1 MKEVKVGLVGFGFS
15 GATFHAPVIESVQGL
30 TITKVVSSNPKK
42 VIEKFPKMEVV
53 ASIDELLNDREIEL
67 VIITTPNEFHFSM
80 AKQALEAG
88 KHVVLEKP
96 FTVSVEEGERLIEI
110 ADKHG
115 SLLSVYHNRR
125 YDNDFL
131 TIQKL
136 IKEEELGTVVSYEA
150 HYDRYNAEVHD
161 DGWRE
166 QNKKGS
172 GILFDLG
179 SHLIDQALTLFG
191 EPEAVYGDVL
201 TQRKEGKTDDYFHL
215 VLHYGKRRVI
225 LHAGSLVKKHG
236 PRYQIHGIKGS
247 FIKWG
252 IDPQEEALKK
262 GQLPG
267 DEHWGEDE
275 SDQYG
280 VLTKDNRD
288 RVIPTIPGSYQ
299 TYYIELHQ
307 AIYEQSTAPVT
318 AREALTV
325 IKVIELALKSS
336 EEKRLVKWD

>member
-1 MKEVKVGLVGFGFS
+1 MKEMKVGLVGFGFS
-15 GATFHAPVIESVQGL
+15 GSTFHAPVIESVQGL
-30 TITKVVSSNPKK
+30 TITKVVSSNPEK
-42 VIEKFPKMEVV
+42 VIEQFPEMKVV

-67 VIITTPNEFHFSM
+67 VIITTPNEFHFPM
-80 AKQALEAG
+80 GKKALEAG
-88 KHVVLEKP
+88 KHVVIEKP
-96 FTVSVEEGERLIEI
+96 FTVSVEEGEQLIQI
-110 ADKHG
+110 AKNHDR
-115 SLLSVYHNRR
+115 LLSVYHNRR

-131 TIQKL
+131 TIQQL
-136 IKEEELGTVVSYEA
+136 IKEEEIGTVTSYEA
-150 HYDRYNAEVHD
+150 HYDRYSAEVHD
-161 DGWRE
+161 RWRE
-166 QNKKGS
+166 QDKKGS

-179 SHLIDQALTLFG
+179 SHLIDQALILFG
-191 EPEAVYGDVL
+191 EPEAVYADVL
-201 TQRKEGKTDDYFHL
+201 TQREAGITDDYFHL

-247 FIKWG
+247 FVKWG

-262 GQLPG
+262 GGLPG
-267 DEHWGEDE
+267 DERWGKDE

-280 VLTKDNRD
+280 VLTKDDRD

-299 TYYIELHQ
+299 TYYIELHR
-307 AIYEQSTAPVT
+307 AICEQSSAPVR

-336 EEKRLVKWD
+336 EEKKLVKWI

>member
-30 TITKVVSSNPKK
+30 TITKVVSSNPEK
-42 VIEKFPKMEVV
+42 VIKQFPEMEVV
-53 ASIDELLNDREIEL
+53 ASTDELLNDRAIEL
-67 VIITTPNEFHFSM
+67 VIITTPNEFHFPM

-110 ADKHG
+110 AEKYG

-136 IKEEELGTVVSYEA
+136 IKEEELGTVISYEA
-150 HYDRYNAEVHD
+150 HYDRYSAEVHD
-161 DGWRE
+161 RWRE
-166 QNKKGS
+166 QDKKGS

-179 SHLIDQALTLFG
+179 SHLIDQALILFG
-191 EPEAVYGDVL
+191 EPEAVYADVM
-201 TQRKEGKTDDYFHL
+201 TQREAGITDDYFHL

-236 PRYQIHGIKGS
+236 PRYQVHGIKGS
-247 FIKWG
+247 FVKWG

-262 GQLPG
+262 GRLPG
-267 DEHWGEDE
+267 DERWGEDE

-280 VLTKDNRD
+280 VLTKDDHD

-299 TYYIELHQ
+299 TYYIELHR
-307 AIYEQSTAPVT
+307 AICEQSTAPVT
-318 AREALTV
+318 AREALKV
-325 IKVIELALKSS
+325 IKVIELSLKSS
-336 EEKRLVKWD
+336 EEKRLVKWV